1 MAAFL
6 QKLFKSRK
14 PAAPTRKTPARA
26 QPTAVPAEDKRAEQ
40 KNELREEQLQALQAS
55 PTQNVAAGLANEG
68 VTADIRFRAANLLQ
82 DAELLQRVQKQ
93 AKGRDKGVYQVVRQ
107 KLQVIREEQ
116 AQQEVVSG
124 TIASLISSARDQ
136 AKSDDTKLYGA
147 RLDTLLSQWAT
158 VEASASPD
166 QLSEFLE
173 SAHRCRE
180 RLTDIQATQDTE
192 KHQREQRLQREETLE
207 LMAQTL
213 NNLQHQPT
221 ETLASLA
228 SLDALQKTQEN
239 RWLEATRD
247 TQVEKS
253 QQKAYEASMM
263 TLRNYMNAVRHIG
276 QAKESLLAISTVV
289 DQDASPEDQQR
300 ASDLLKEINW
310 PTGFPAPDLLDS
322 ARKLVGKP
330 KPVTNKSSDDQKQQQ
345 ASSDDLKATL
355 DRLDEALEAKQLKES
370 RQLLKAA
377 QQHLKALDH
386 RHSKSFQARVQLLT
400 GQLREL
406 TDWQGFA
413 TEPKQIALCEQMEN
427 LAEQSTEPEAK
438 SERIKELQ
446 KEWRELGGSSD
457 RILWSRFKQASDK
470 AYEPCKTYFK
480 AKSGLKQANLEKR
493 KTICT
498 ELEHFVNAAD
508 WSTMDWKAVEHI
520 LQTARQ
526 EWKSA
531 WPVEFRDN
539 RQVQKQFDDLLRK
552 LETPID
558 QEREKNEA
566 MKQAIV
572 EQAQTLTAH
581 DPLHEAM
588 NKAKALQTDWKAVGI
603 TRHRE
608 DRKLWQAFRKA
619 CDEIFAR
626 RDAERSE
633 QQKAAQ
639 EADTAAEAV
648 LQQVADVSS
657 TQGEQALEQAATAL
671 RGLDA
676 SQTSATIRE
685 QIQREKQRLSKA
697 IAAQKLKTGIAEWQ
711 ALVLARTEDDI
722 PTDTLPGK
730 WSALAEGLGELNDQ
744 EIVIRA
750 EILAGIP
757 SPEEDQKKRMEIQ
770 VQRLTE
776 GMGSTE
782 KTDNSL
788 QSVEGLVASWCVKPA
803 NGGAD
808 LSLASRL
815 NNALDSLIEN

>member
-14 PAAPTRKTPARA
+14 PAAHRRKSPASP
-26 QPTAVPAEDKRAEQ
+26 QPTAEPAEDKRAEL
-40 KNELREEQLQALQAS
+40 KKELREEQLQALQAT
-55 PTQNVAAGLANEG
+55 PTQDVAASLCVEGL
-68 VTADIRFRAANLLQ
+68 TADIRLRAADLLQ

-93 AKGRDKGVYQVVRQ
+93 AKSRDKGVYQVVRQ
-107 KLQVIREEQ
+107 KLLVIREAQ
-116 AQQEVVSG
+116 ARQEVVAG
-124 TIASLISSARDQ
+124 NITSLIGNARDQ

-147 RLDTLLSQWAT
+147 RLDTLFSQWAI
-158 VEASASPD
+158 VEASATPD
-166 QLSEFLE
+166 QISEFLE
-173 SAHRCRE
+173 STHRCRE
-180 RLTDIQATQDTE
+180 RLADIQAAQDTE
-192 KHQREQRLQREETLE
+192 KRQREQRLQREETLE

-213 NNLQHQPT
+213 SDLQHQPT
-221 ETLASLA
+221 EVLASLP

-253 QQKAYEASMM
+253 QQKTYETAM
-263 TLRNYMNAVRHIG
+263 TRLRNYINSVRHIG
-276 QAKESLLAISTVV
+276 QAKESLLTISAVAE
-289 DQDASPEDQQR
+289 QDATPEDQER
-300 ASDLLKEINW
+300 ASAVLKEINW
-310 PTGFPAPDLLDS
+310 PEGFPAPDCLEPAQKL
-322 ARKLVGKP
+322 ARKP
-330 KPVTNKSSDDQKQQQ
+330 KTPAKSSDDQKLQQ
-345 ASSDDLKATL
+345 ASSDDLKAAL
-355 DRLDEALEAKQLKES
+355 DKLEETLEAKQLKES
-370 RQLLKAA
+370 RQLLKTA
-377 QQHLKALDH
+377 QQHLKTLDH
-386 RHSKSFQARVQLLT
+386 RHSKGFQARVQLLT

-413 TEPKQIALCEQMEN
+413 TEPKQIALCEQMEY
-427 LAEQSTEPEAK
+427 LAEQPTEPEAK

-446 KEWRELGGSSD
+446 NEWRELGGSSN

-498 ELEHFVNAAD
+498 ELEHFVGVAD
-508 WSTMDWKAVEHI
+508 WNTIDWKAVEHI

-526 EWKSA
+526 EWKAA

-552 LETPID
+552 LEAPID

-566 MKQAIV
+566 LKQSIV
-572 EQAQTLTAH
+572 EQAQALTVH

-588 NKAKALQTDWKAVGI
+588 SKAKALQTDWKAIGI

-619 CDEIFAR
+619 CDQIFAR

-633 QQKAAQ
+633 QQQASK
-639 EADTAAEAV
+639 EADTAAETV
-648 LQQVADVSS
+648 LQQVADLSS
-657 TQGEQALEQAATAL
+657 TQDEQALEQAANIL

-676 SQTSATIRE
+676 SQTSATVRE
-685 QIQREKQRLSKA
+685 QIHKEKQRLTLA
-697 IAAQKLKTGIAEWQ
+697 AAAQKLKAGIAEWQ
-711 ALVLARTEDDI
+711 ALVLARTEGDV
-722 PTDTLPGK
+722 PTEALPGK
-730 WSALAEGLGELNDQ
+730 WPALGEKVGELSDQ

-750 EILAGIP
+750 EILAEMP
-757 SPEEDQKKRMEIQ
+757 SPEADKSKRMEIQ

-782 KTDNSL
+782 KTDNAL
-788 QSVEGLVASWCVKPA
+788 QNVESLVASWCIKA
-803 NGGAD
+803 AGEGAD
-808 LSLASRL
+808 PSLASRL
-815 NNALDSLIEN
+815 NKTLDNLIAR